1 MRRGAREGA
10 LQRLCFC
17 CSGRVGWV
25 ALAWSRG
32 RGGGGAG
39 FFTSRSGSSSAN
51 GEATDSAAGACRQ
64 RGAGGWPRAPHRHSA
79 VQHPHLSLGFFET
92 AAVSL
97 LGEIGFV
104 RVSGGFFPA
113 GKAWTQCNAQR

>member
-1 MRRGAREGA
+1 MLLLLRA
-10 LQRLCFC
+10 
-17 CSGRVGWV
+17 GW
-25 ALAWSRG
+25 LGWSRG
-32 RGGGGAG
+32 RGGGG
-39 FFTSRSGSSSAN
+39 AN

-113 GKAWTQCNAQR
+113 GKGVDAV